1 MLEFRLETLATA
13 PAACR
18 LAKAAV
24 AILADSLADCEIVHD
39 FDLALTEA
47 CANAVRHAYRPG
59 APGTLQIVLRL
70 FPEEAV
76 EALVI
81 DHGQGPPEDF
91 GSAPPPGPGEEGGRG
106 LIIIERLMDRMRL
119 VRENGTTI
127 LSIGKNVGPGHW
139 IAGRSSTC

>member
-13 PAACR
+13 QAARR

-24 AILADSLADCEIVHD
+24 AILADSLADCEVVHD

-47 CANAVRHAYRPG
+47 CANAVRHAYKPDAPG
-59 APGTLQIVLRL
+59 ALEIVLRL

-81 DHGQGPPEDF
+81 DHGQGPPVDF
-91 GSAPPPGPGEEGGRG
+91 GSTPPPGPGEEGGRG
-106 LIIIERLMDRMRL
+106 LIIIGRLMDRMRL
-119 VRENGTTI
+119 ARENGTTI

-139 IAGRSSTC
+139 VVGRAAPC